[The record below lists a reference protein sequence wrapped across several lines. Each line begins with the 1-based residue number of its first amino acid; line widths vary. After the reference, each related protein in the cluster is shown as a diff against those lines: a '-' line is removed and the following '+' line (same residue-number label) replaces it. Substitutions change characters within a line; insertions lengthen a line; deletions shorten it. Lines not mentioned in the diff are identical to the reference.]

1 MMMKD
6 RIQITDDGS
15 HTLYNENVGENYHS
29 SFGAIQESKHIF
41 IDAGLNTTI
50 DKNIVDI
57 KILEVGVG
65 TGLNVLLAYLW
76 STNNNNTTEYHG
88 YEPYTISKREVSLL
102 NYSNQL
108 QIDDETFLLI
118 HKESNKLVN
127 LSNYFSFITNEIP
140 IENAKLPTEFYNVVF
155 FDAFSPVAQPELW
168 TPEIFS
174 IIFTSMKK
182 GGVLT
187 TYSCKGSVKRALKE
201 VGFKIEKL
209 PGPPGKREFLRAWK
223 P

>member
-140 IENAKLPTEFYNVVF
+140 IENAKLPTEFYDVVF
-155 FDAFSPVAQPELW
+155 FDAFSPTAQPELW

>member
-1 MMMKD
+1 MIMKD

-15 HTLYNENVGENYHS
+15 HTLYNENVDENYHS